1 MSKLEYNQNQE
12 LELDGVRLISLVKDE
27 QEPTFV
33 YSRKGFIDRLGYFQN
48 TVAKSLSQRFSI
60 HYAVKANAHPELLSL
75 FKMQGIGADV
85 VSGGE
90 MKKALDCGFSPIQ
103 IIFSGAGKTKEEIRQ
118 ALNTGI
124 RQLNVE
130 SPSELKRI
138 AEIANTLNKKA
149 NVVLRVNPG
158 VDAKTHPYI
167 STGFRENKFGID
179 ETLIPECLDIIRSNP
194 SVQFLGISSHIGS
207 QITELSVLGEAMVK
221 MRKLFENLRS
231 QGFALTNFDIGG
243 GVGIDY
249 QGPASSDLQTLDTYG
264 QVIKESLAGLDAQI
278 QMEPGRILVA
288 RSGVLLTQIQYI
300 KKAPMKNFV
309 ICNSGMH
316 HLIRPALYQAKH
328 RIMPI
333 LQKQGEVVKGDVVGP
348 ICESSDFLG
357 KDRELEGVQEGD
369 WLCVAEAGAYGS
381 SMKSGYNAFAP
392 PKEIFV

>member
-90 MKKALDCGFSPIQ
+90 MKKALDCGFLPLQ

-118 ALNTGI
+118 ALNAGI

-138 AEIANTLNKKA
+138 AELATSLGKKA

-179 ETLIPECLDIIRSNP
+179 ETLIPDCLEIIRSHP

-207 QITELSVLGEAMVK
+207 QITELSVLGEAMMK

-249 QGPASSDLQTLDTYG
+249 QSSASSDLQTLDTYG
-264 QVIKESLAGLDAQI
+264 KVIKESLVGLDAQI

-300 KKAPMKNFV
+300 KK
-309 ICNSGMH
+309 
-316 HLIRPALYQAKH
+316 R
-328 RIMPI
+328 R
-333 LQKQGEVVKGDVVGP
+333 
-348 ICESSDFLG
+348 
-357 KDRELEGVQEGD
+357 
-369 WLCVAEAGAYGS
+369 
-381 SMKSGYNAFAP
+381 
-392 PKEIFV
+392 